1 MDGSKWTVQKG
12 ESGRSRTIVDG
23 LLSQSG
29 RSWVNEDGHSTKN
42 ERSFGIIRSRRSES
56 VNLNGLK
63 VLKWKVQKF
72 TLNTHYP

>member
-29 RSWVNEDGHSTKN
+29 RSWVKEDDMSFSIKV
-42 ERSFGIIRSRRSES
+42 ERIPDFQNPTELYLVIR
-56 VNLNGLK
+56 LK
-63 VLKWKVQKF
+63 VDGPLG
-72 TLNTHYP
+72 LI